1 MHTALDGRLGQSC
14 CVPAARCECASLDA
28 KGGLSYISF
37 WMQDAAQRTEGFSGR
52 ELAKLLASVQAA
64 VYGSTNT
71 TLTRDLWQKVV
82 SQKLREHSQR
92 RAFLE

>member
-1 MHTALDGRLGQSC
+1 MSTL
-14 CVPAARCECASLDA
+14 PAVRCASNCALNNSS
-28 KGGLSYISF
+28 SYVCF
-37 WMQDAAQRTEGFSGR
+37 WMQDAAKSTEGFSGR

-71 TLTRDLWQKVV
+71 TLTRELWQKVV